1 MQISNIPNRTK
12 QDLTQK
18 IFFRQEEAETY
29 PGNTTTLRRE
39 ALRLYFF
46 KKLWYNIIRKLR
58 KEWIELVYHEPATP
72 EEYEADVRKSFQ
84 EV

>member
-1 MQISNIPNRTK
+1 MQISEIPNRIK
-12 QDLTQK
+12 QDPAQK
-18 IFFRQEEAETY
+18 IFFRQEKERTY
-29 PGNTTTLRRE
+29 PGNATMPRRE
-39 ALRLYFF
+39 GRRLYFF